1 MKNCGE
7 RLPAS
12 RFFIKFAPFETKVRE
27 KEFKSLETMNSEVLH
42 EHNKFYKI
50 VNGLESHMDYE
61 MHEPST
67 VVFYHTFVP
76 EELRG
81 RGLAREIIK
90 EGLDWAMA
98 ERLDIVPACS
108 AVRRFIDMH
117 DRYRSYLGK

>member
-1 MKNCGE
+1 M
-7 RLPAS
+7 
-12 RFFIKFAPFETKVRE
+12 FFIKFAPFETKGGE
-27 KEFKSLETMNSEVLH
+27 KKFKSLATMNTEVLH
-42 EHNKFYKI
+42 ERNKFYKI

-98 ERLDIVPACS
+98 EHLDIIPACS

-117 DRYRSYLGK
+117 DQYRSYLGK